1 MKIITTAAH
10 RPRPAALFRS
20 PQFKVRGDDP

>member
-10 RPRPAALFRS
+10 RPRPAARNRS
-20 PQFKVRGDDP
+20 PQFKVRGGDL